1 MMKTLLKNSFLTPTV
16 KEQMLAMESHVID
29 LSEDD
34 IAVPY
39 KAKGNQANNIGSN
52 GIGSIIQ
59 NVLDDKEIVN

>member
-1 MMKTLLKNSFLTPTV
+1 
-16 KEQMLAMESHVID
+16 MLAMESHVID